1 MSFTFDLTYP
11 DVAKA
16 RRAINLV
23 VVEKVIEIIGMMQLS
38 AEQRSRA
45 ATLFVLRLFLRLV
58 IYCYDYSGSRIESQ
72 QEYLSVFN
80 AVK

>member
-45 ATLFVLRLFLRLV
+45 ATLFVLRLFLF
-58 IYCYDYSGSRIESQ
+58 YDSFCDLLFTVTTT
-72 QEYLSVFN
+72 QEVALSLN
-80 AVK
+80 KNI